1 MPDCPEYARD
11 AVRPGRVTTLALNAK
26 YLENLIEPHM
36 GAGRCSGC
44 VDNAVQGVRRFYN
57 FYDKY
62 FYIVHF
68 DLLKPAGGHIFC
80 RADNCRAVFQLQV
93 RQLELV
99 PGFQTGG

>member
-1 MPDCPEYARD
+1 
-11 AVRPGRVTTLALNAK
+11 
-26 YLENLIEPHM
+26 
-36 GAGRCSGC
+36 
-44 VDNAVQGVRRFYN
+44 RRFYN

-93 RQLELV
+93 RQLVLNRKRSAIRDASRGWPVSGGELSSCCSAM
-99 PGFQTGG
+99 PGFPTGNGRGRAILEDESLEGSGRRD